1 MKKSQIRK
9 KFIKLRE
16 NKLKKIKS
24 INYNNIIKLLKKKG
38 IKGKIVG
45 GYYPYNNEIDCIQ
58 ILKKLEKKNYII
70 SLPKIKKNSQ
80 MDFIQWSYKDPLV
93 INKFGIPEPSNGK
106 IKFPDI
112 LLMPLLSFDTKL
124 NRVGYG
130 GGFYDRY
137 IQRIKR
143 KKKPLLVGLAYSFQ
157 KVKSIPTNRYDKK
170 LDFVMTE
177 KKIIEWEYYF

>member
-9 KFIKLRE
+9 KFLKLRE
-16 NKLKKIKS
+16 NKLKKVKS
-24 INYNNIIKLLKKKG
+24 INHNNIIKLLKKKG

-80 MDFIQWSYKDPLV
+80 MDFVQWSSNDPLV
-93 INKFGIPEPSNGK
+93 INKFGIPEPSNDK

-112 LLMPLLSFDTKL
+112 LLVPLLSFDAKL
-124 NRVGYG
+124 NRIGYG

-137 IQRIKR
+137 IHRIKR

-157 KVKSIPTNRYDKK
+157 KVKSIPINKYDKK
-170 LDFVMTE
+170 LDFVVTE
-177 KKIIEWEYYF
+177 RKIIE